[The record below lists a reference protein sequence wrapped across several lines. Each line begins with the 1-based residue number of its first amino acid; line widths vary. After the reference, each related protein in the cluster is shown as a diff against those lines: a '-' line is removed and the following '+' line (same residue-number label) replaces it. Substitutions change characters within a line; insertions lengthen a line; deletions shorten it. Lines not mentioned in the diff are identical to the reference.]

1 MSAVKVR
8 SGKTRQIQRSVK
20 SIFDPS
26 GINGAEFK
34 ERLLRESGYRR
45 GDGEEEGGDAERRVD
60 GNEGG
65 PEGGGGALATQQK
78 EETEETD
85 DKLEEEEAHGGESQ
99 PGVETVEVR
108 DGGGP
113 AVGRDAV
120 LVVVPGGDE
129 AHDDTGDSQEVE
141 HGVEE
146 LGPDATTT
154 PASAVHQHGF
164 AHEVNEAGY
173 HENRVH
179 VPL

>member
-1 MSAVKVR
+1 MFLKRLFNVPD
-8 SGKTRQIQRSVK
+8 QI
-20 SIFDPS
+20 PS
-26 GINGAEFK
+26 LPEFE

-45 GDGEEEGGDAERRVD
+45 GDGEEEGRNAKRRVD
-60 GNEGG
+60 GNERG
-65 PEGGGGALATQQK
+65 PEGGGGALATQQE

-85 DKLEEEEAHGGESQ
+85 DKLKQKKRTVSQESWDPVDDVMTNLEEEEAHGGESQ

-113 AVGRDAV
+113 AVGRHAV

-129 AHDDTGDSQEVE
+129 PHDDTGDSQEVE

-154 PASAVHQHGF
+154 PASAVHQHGW
-164 AHEVNEAGY
+164 NNGT
-173 HENRVH
+173 
-179 VPL
+179 L

>member
-1 MSAVKVR
+1 MFLKRLFNVPD
-8 SGKTRQIQRSVK
+8 QI
-20 SIFDPS
+20 PS
-26 GINGAEFK
+26 LPEFK
-34 ERLLRESGYRR
+34 ERLLRESSYRR

-65 PEGGGGALATQQK
+65 PEGGGGALATQQE

-85 DKLEEEEAHGGESQ
+85 DKLEQKRIVSQESGGFLPVDDAMTDLEEEEAHGGESQ

-113 AVGRDAV
+113 AVGRHAV

-129 AHDDTGDSQEVE
+129 PHDDTGDSQEVE

-154 PASAVHQHGF
+154 PARAVHQHGW
-164 AHEVNEAGY
+164 NNGT
-173 HENRVH
+173 
-179 VPL
+179 L